1 MNLSNIFALMSQE
14 ATGDMF
20 LVLADHMETG
30 GRIAFWDMIECRVPS
45 STAVNEKFRWLD
57 EEAARLHQQ
66 DRVFWY
72 SAFHIAEVK

>member
-1 MNLSNIFALMSQE
+1 MSQE
-14 ATGDMF
+14 AADGMLLD
-20 LVLADHMETG
+20 LADHMETG

-45 STAVNEKFRWLD
+45 STAVNEKFSWLD
-57 EEAARLHQQ
+57 EEATRLHQQ

>member
-1 MNLSNIFALMSQE
+1 MA
-14 ATGDMF
+14 
-20 LVLADHMETG
+20 TG

-45 STAVNEKFRWLD
+45 STAVNEKFTWLD

>member
-1 MNLSNIFALMSQE
+1 MSQE
-14 ATGDMF
+14 ATDGML
-20 LVLADHMETG
+20 LVLADHVETG

-57 EEAARLHQQ
+57 EEATRLHQE

>member
-1 MNLSNIFALMSQE
+1 MSQE

-72 SAFHIAEVK
+72 LAFHIAEVK

>member
-1 MNLSNIFALMSQE
+1 MSQE
-14 ATGDMF
+14 ATDDIL
-20 LVLADHMETG
+20 LVLADHMATG

-45 STAVNEKFRWLD
+45 STAVNEKFTWLD

>member
-1 MNLSNIFALMSQE
+1 MSQE
-14 ATGDMF
+14 AADDIL
-20 LVLADHMETG
+20 LVLADHMATG
-30 GRIAFWDMIECRVPS
+30 GRIAFWDIIECRVPS
-45 STAVNEKFRWLD
+45 STAVNEKFTWLD

>member
-1 MNLSNIFALMSQE
+1 MLL
-14 ATGDMF
+14 D
-20 LVLADHMETG
+20 LADHMETG

-72 SAFHIAEVK
+72 LAFHIAEVK

>member
-1 MNLSNIFALMSQE
+1 MSQE
-14 ATGDMF
+14 ATGDML
-20 LVLADHMETG
+20 LVLADIMETG

-72 SAFHIAEVK
+72 STFHIAEVK

>member
-14 ATGDMF
+14 ATDDML

-45 STAVNEKFRWLD
+45 STTVNEKFRWLD

-72 SAFHIAEVK
+72 LAFHIAEVK

>member
-1 MNLSNIFALMSQE
+1 MSQE

>member
-1 MNLSNIFALMSQE
+1 MSQE
-14 ATGDMF
+14 ATDDM
-20 LVLADHMETG
+20 LLDLADHMETG

-45 STAVNEKFRWLD
+45 STAVNEKFSWLD
-57 EEAARLHQQ
+57 EEAARLYQQ